1 MCKDAAVSAGDR
13 GIRVSCLCL
22 RNANNQEKIDGWEL
36 GPSGMKTFLT
46 NHGSG
51 LSGSLEGSG
60 RVGTG
65 EDNKWLKA

>member
-22 RNANNQEKIDGWEL
+22 RNANNQEKIDGWDL

>member
-1 MCKDAAVSAGDR
+1 MQLYLLETVVLECLVCVSEMQITR
-13 GIRVSCLCL
+13 K
-22 RNANNQEKIDGWEL
+22 KIDGWEL